1 MRRPSCRSGI
11 RCDKIVELENIL
23 PVLCETMLDIFQARF
38 YRKSQNHKTNQRM
51 VRTQRKRALM
61 IPISTFPFNTC
72 RNPCRLCANNNIP
85 GKRFSKAIHQTST
98 LSYFG
103 PKNPSNDKPFCH
115 RKQNNNTTVLQLIHT
130 KKNRQARTQI
140 HSVARTEQKLALRRA
155 WSGKKF
161 APQKMAPPI
170 VNLC

>member
-1 MRRPSCRSGI
+1 
-11 RCDKIVELENIL
+11 
-23 PVLCETMLDIFQARF
+23 MLDIFQARF
-38 YRKSQNHKTNQRM
+38 YRKSQNHETNQRM

-98 LSYFG
+98 LSYFD

-130 KKNRQARTQI
+130 KKKPSSQNTNTQCG
-140 HSVARTEQKLALRRA
+140 TDRA
-155 WSGKKF
+155 KTRN
-161 APQKMAPPI
+161 PPSMEREE
-170 VNLC
+170 VCPPKNGPTDSQLMLNLCFDLLLLERAPRTVSVEAKS